1 MDRFYG
7 GGRLKVFGLRL
18 KNILF
23 ILIGSAVFS
32 FGLVHFNIQ
41 NQLGEGG
48 FTGIT
53 LLLLYLFNWDPA
65 VMNIVLNI
73 PVLIIGWKSLG
84 RVTFYYSL
92 IGIVAVSVFI
102 KISQLYMID
111 IPLSSDMTLAALF
124 AGGFHRNRARNH
136 LSIRGTT
143 GGVDIIARLINKYF
157 GWSMGRAMFAF
168 DAVVILVSILTYLDH
183 IRGMYTLLA
192 VFIGARVID
201 FIQEGAYAARGTTI
215 ISEKSEEISKRVME
229 EMDRGVTVLEGR
241 GSFSGAKRDVL
252 YCVIAK
258 NEIVRLKSIIDHIDP
273 HAFVAV
279 NHVHDVMGE
288 GFTLMRIKT
297 LLNKNTKNPL
307 GIRGVRLFFVHT
319 YEHEDESQQFSECDQ
334 CSSDVSH
341 RSSIQYF
348 LRLPFFIITDNAGG
362 NELTHRSI

>member
-92 IGIVAVSVFI
+92 IGIVAVSIFI

-124 AGGFHRNRARNH
+124 AGVFIGIGLGIIFRYG
-136 LSIRGTT
+136 GTT

-288 GFTLMRIKT
+288 GFTLDE
-297 LLNKNTKNPL
+297 NKNP
-307 GIRGVRLFFVHT
+307 I
-319 YEHEDESQQFSECDQ
+319 E
-334 CSSDVSH
+334 
-341 RSSIQYF
+341 
-348 LRLPFFIITDNAGG
+348 
-362 NELTHRSI
+362 